1 MQHLKFYRRKSEDKL
16 YILKVAKLGEFD
28 KNLNIQNLPIRNFEI
43 NLLNS
48 LKNKYNVQWTLWRIS
63 EFYRVSSKKKNTDT
77 YFNIRF
83 SKSRKGL
90 QNRDSQICIVFFS
103 YLRKLFSWSTT
114 CHRNLRY
121 RFWKFVQCNVFNEWT
136 HIDWQLYQYYRN
148 LQSSRKHLGLVPNWI
163 R

>member
-63 EFYRVSSKKKNTDT
+63 EFSRVSSKKKNTDT

-103 YLRKLFSWSTT
+103 YLRKFFLDQPLVIVIFDTDFENLFSVTFLT
-114 CHRNLRY
+114 
-121 RFWKFVQCNVFNEWT
+121 NERILT
-136 HIDWQLYQYYRN
+136 GSYTNIIEIYS
-148 LQSSRKHLGLVPNWI
+148 LQGNI
-163 R
+163 